1 MNSKKIYA
9 AEFFYND
16 RGVPVWP
23 AMAVNYTSKTQF
35 LYRINK
41 GVLDPTEHSRLNEYI
56 PEDEKRVPFGN
67 MIYLGD
73 GMTDVPCM
81 KLVRNGGGHSI
92 AVYCEK
98 REQAVKL
105 LRQKR
110 VDYIFPAD
118 YSEGSLLEESVKQI
132 IDSIVCQNLLAAK
145 HKTQMQKNNCRD

>member
-1 MNSKKIYA
+1 MNSKKSMPLSSFITIA
-9 AEFFYND
+9 AF
-16 RGVPVWP
+16 PVWP

-118 YSEGSLLEESVKQI
+118 LF
-132 IDSIVCQNLLAAK
+132 
-145 HKTQMQKNNCRD
+145 